1 MHAVLLTRLDDPIFE
16 YSLSFEGHAFRGT
29 SMLDTLAI
37 KGRDANL
44 PIWRNAGQASGVCQY
59 DSAVISGNGIGA
71 AVLAARLNRSPEF
84 AGRVV
89 LASGPVAESR
99 RLINGVTLRA
109 RSIDYYAAALGCDR
123 EDVLR
128 EMYGADWTKA
138 ITYRQRTSLC
148 DVNGEDYSLRK
159 VGTWMTSDNVRSD
172 RTERAPLAYGVRNSR
187 LAGALV
193 SLAKRAGV
201 AHTEVEAAGWDSLR
215 ALAPGNRPL
224 IVNAK
229 PKPLANAETIWDAP
243 SPKEFVIASQ
253 ITFTDNARA
262 AKGVLDEHDAF
273 ASFIHRDKGLD
284 MAVLYPFQDPLSPDA
299 RYYGI
304 FYRVAKAGS
313 FDKAHEYKM
322 LTDEI
327 IGVGDALG
335 LEAHDVEET
344 KGAAAIPCLPWRGLQ
359 NRQKDTLDLS
369 YIYSGGAP
377 IITGDG
383 MARSAVAATAGAE
396 AILKGR
402 DPVPEMNTALR
413 RYRFLNWSQCRMMT
427 HAPALAAKAI
437 GLKPALALAGPG
449 YSRNWDMWAGA
460 Y

>member
-1 MHAVLLTRLDDPIFE
+1 
-16 YSLSFEGHAFRGT
+16 
-29 SMLDTLAI
+29 MLDTLAI
-37 KGRDANL
+37 RGRDANL
-44 PIWRNAGQASGVCQY
+44 PIWRNAERASGVCQY

-71 AVLAARLNRSPEF
+71 AVLAARLNRSSEF

-123 EDVLR
+123 EDVLQ

-148 DVNGEDYSLRK
+148 DVDEGNYSLRK
-159 VGTWMTSDNVRSD
+159 VGTWMTSDNVKSD

-201 AHTEVEAAGWDSLR
+201 IHTETEATSWDALR

-229 PKPLANAETIWDAP
+229 PKPLADTETIWDAP
-243 SPKEFVIASQ
+243 NPKEFVIASQ
-253 ITFTDNARA
+253 ITFTENGRA
-262 AKGVLDEHDAF
+262 AKGILNTHDAF
-273 ASFIHRDKGLD
+273 AAFIHRDKGLD

-313 FDKAHEYKM
+313 FDKAHEYEV

-327 IGVGDALG
+327 VGVGDALG
-335 LEAHDVEET
+335 LEAHDVNET
-344 KGAAAIPCLPWRGLQ
+344 KGAAAVPCLPWRGLQ

-396 AILKGR
+396 AILNGR
-402 DPVPEMNTALR
+402 NPVPEMNTALR

-427 HAPALAAKAI
+427 HAPALTAKVI
-437 GLKPALALAGPG
+437 GLKPSLALAGPG
-449 YSRNWDMWAGA
+449 LSRDFDMWAGA

>member
-1 MHAVLLTRLDDPIFE
+1 
-16 YSLSFEGHAFRGT
+16 
-29 SMLDTLAI
+29 MLDTMAI
-37 KGRDANL
+37 RGRDANL
-44 PIWRNAGQASGVCQY
+44 PIWRKGRPKPGLCAY
-59 DSAVISGNGIGA
+59 DSAVICGNGIGA

-109 RSIDYYAAALGCDR
+109 RSIDYYAAALGCSRD
-123 EDVLR
+123 DVLQ
-128 EMYGADWTKA
+128 EMYGADWTSA
-138 ITYRQRTSLC
+138 TTYRQRTSLC
-148 DVNGEDYSLRK
+148 DVNEGDYSLRN
-159 VGTWMTSDNVRSD
+159 VGVWMTSENVRSD
-172 RTERAPLAYGVRNSR
+172 RTERTPLAYGVRNSR

-193 SLAKRAGV
+193 ALAKKAGV
-201 AHTEVEAAGWDSLR
+201 IHTESDATSWQELR

-229 PKPLANAETIWDAP
+229 PKPLAETETIWNAP
-243 SPKEFVIASQ
+243 QPKEFVIASQ

-262 AKGVLDEHDAF
+262 QKGVLDAHDSF

-313 FDKAHEYKM
+313 YDKEHEYQV

-327 IGVGDALG
+327 VGVGAALG
-335 LEAHDVEET
+335 LEAHDIDET
-344 KGAAAIPCLPWRGLQ
+344 KGAAAVPCLPWRGLQ

-383 MARSAVAATAGAE
+383 MARSAVAATAAAE
-396 AILKGR
+396 AILNGR

-413 RYRFLNWSQCRMMT
+413 RYRFLNWGQCRMMT
-427 HAPALAAKAI
+427 HAPGLTAKII
-437 GLKPALALAGPG
+437 GLKPNLALAAPG
-449 YSRNWDMWAGA
+449 YSRDLDMWAGA